1 MDWEELGINKS
12 ELDKYMKN
20 TKEKEEDK
28 DQPESGEQ
36 LDSDEVEKYEF
47 KFYNFFRS
55 KSHSKEE
62 EVGGINGKAKPK
74 LGQIEEHNEEE
85 EQANEKNEL
94 QKMKALL

>member
-1 MDWEELGINKS
+1 LEQKKVEKDRLRQELGSEYESSEDSMDWEELGINKS

-74 LGQIEEHNEEE
+74 LG
-85 EQANEKNEL
+85 
-94 QKMKALL
+94 